1 MTTST
6 SISSSQST
14 EMRHMRPYVH
24 YHCSCP
30 DLLKPEDDKEETKVV
45 SKVSDVVTTL
55 TEETETETET
65 TTTITTTKTI
75 TTLPPFN
82 INSPRFHF
90 TTFNISKLYFC
101 DDCHQIRC
109 PRCVQEEIVCYYCPN
124 CLFEVPTA
132 TVSPSATPALISGAP
147 YYLSCGVCRWDSQEI
162 GMTFEKA
169 TGLALQL
176 QKTEDE
182 RPDVKEFDHL
192 KEHFEKHLRHTTP
205 ATTLPTSLM
214 TITGIGGGSSFSSRY
229 GSGTVAGNAQ
239 QKSDD
244 LPLYEAVVKVENENS
259 LVDDLV
265 QLKDVNQI
273 TTLMQRMNQL
283 SDQPYKRIHLRTKR
297 IKRCRQCRHI
307 LIKPEQKAQATRF
320 KIKLVAL
327 AYIPKI
333 TIMSLPKLIL
343 NQTTQIVLKF
353 SNPLYEEII
362 LDLNVQD
369 VELGKIKV
377 LAPHFSIAPY
387 NEVWEYDEHDLIS
400 SKPRSHTSPKS
411 DIGIYERRSNSTSII
426 LEITPEVE
434 VEEFKF
440 ALLVTYA
447 TKNVDNNNESTIA
460 STDTKSDDKDNTTK
474 TDPESNESSDKSA
487 VGSKTNDTDTQTKD
501 NSTKRAKK
509 ISFSSTSPNNNDQ
522 AMKNLSFWTVIGL
535 GSVVKTG
542 PSNRHTI
549 SSPGGTSN
557 ISLSRSINMKSRP
570 QSQA

>member
-132 TVSPSATPALISGAP
+132 SVKSERNSGAP

-192 KEHFEKHLRHTTP
+192 KEHFEKHLRQTTP

-214 TITGIGGGSSFSSRY
+214 TITGIGGSSSFSSRY

-244 LPLYEAVVKVENENS
+244 LALYEAVVKVENENS

-283 SDQPYKRIHLRTKR
+283 SDQPYK
-297 IKRCRQCRHI
+297 
-307 LIKPEQKAQATRF
+307 
-320 KIKLVAL
+320 V
-327 AYIPKI
+327 
-333 TIMSLPKLIL
+333 
-343 NQTTQIVLKF
+343 
-353 SNPLYEEII
+353 
-362 LDLNVQD
+362 D
-369 VELGKIKV
+369 
-377 LAPHFSIAPY
+377 IAPY

-426 LEITPEVE
+426 LEIKPEVE

-447 TKNVDNNNESTIA
+447 SKNVDNNNESTIA

-474 TDPESNESSDKSA
+474 TDPGSNESNDKSA

-501 NSTKRAKK
+501 NSTKKAKK

-557 ISLSRSINMKSRP
+557 ISLSRTINMKSRP

>member
-1 MTTST
+1 
-6 SISSSQST
+6 
-14 EMRHMRPYVH
+14 MR
-24 YHCSCP
+24 
-30 DLLKPEDDKEETKVV
+30 KELFSMSNMPKY
-45 SKVSDVVTTL
+45 
-55 TEETETETET
+55 
-65 TTTITTTKTI
+65 
-75 TTLPPFN
+75 
-82 INSPRFHF
+82 
-90 TTFNISKLYFC
+90 TFI
-101 DDCHQIRC
+101 
-109 PRCVQEEIVCYYCPN
+109 
-124 CLFEVPTA
+124 
-132 TVSPSATPALISGAP
+132 SPSATPALISGAP

-192 KEHFEKHLRHTTP
+192 KEHFEKHLRQTTP

-214 TITGIGGGSSFSSRY
+214 TITGIGGSSSFSSRY

-244 LPLYEAVVKVENENS
+244 LALYEAVVKVENENS

-283 SDQPYKRIHLRTKR
+283 SDQPYKVERLQPQRIHLRTKR

-320 KIKLVAL
+320 KIKLVA
-327 AYIPKI
+327 
-333 TIMSLPKLIL
+333 
-343 NQTTQIVLKF
+343 F
-353 SNPLYEEII
+353 
-362 LDLNVQD
+362 
-369 VELGKIKV
+369 
-377 LAPHFSIAPY
+377 IAPY

-426 LEITPEVE
+426 LEIKPEVE

-447 TKNVDNNNESTIA
+447 SKNVDNNNESTIA

-474 TDPESNESSDKSA
+474 TDPGSNESNDKSA

-501 NSTKRAKK
+501 NSTKKAKK

-557 ISLSRSINMKSRP
+557 ISLSRTINMKSRP